1 MLQVVQLLI
10 FFIRNGTCGNNGGI
24 VPRLV
29 VDDGLGVQPKCC
41 EQSHK
46 PGNQKNDAGDR
57 ELHHKADN
65 AENQQC
71 RTDSSTNQGRFRRR
85 RKFLWKILLY
95 NRGLRVFL
103 SRQFCNS
110 AAVGLFALDFFLS
123 RDTRSKGAFQR
134 LILLLLIVRESV
146 RRAALNQH
154 IAIMES
160 LFTIA

>member
-10 FFIRNGTCGNNGGI
+10 FFIRNSTGGNNGGAA
-24 VPRLV
+24 PRLV

-41 EQSHK
+41 EQCYK

-71 RTDSSTNQGRFRRR
+71 RTDSYTNQRGFRGFRR
-85 RKFLWKILLY
+85 FLWKILLY
-95 NRGLRVFL
+95 NRGLCVFL

-110 AAVGLFALDFFLS
+110 AAVCLLALDFFLG
-123 RDTRSKGAFQR
+123 RNTRSKGAFQR
-134 LILLLLIVRESV
+134 IILLLLVVRENV
-146 RRAALNQH
+146 RRSALDQH

-160 LFTIA
+160 QFTIA